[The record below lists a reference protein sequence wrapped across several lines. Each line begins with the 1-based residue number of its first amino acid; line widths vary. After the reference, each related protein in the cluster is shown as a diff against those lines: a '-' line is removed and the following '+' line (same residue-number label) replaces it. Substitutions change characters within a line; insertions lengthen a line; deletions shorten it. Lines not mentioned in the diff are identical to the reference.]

1 MILLSET
8 VARPIRGVSLVT
20 GTHGP
25 GARNKQSERYTQIHG
40 HTDTH
45 RNKTTYIDTHL
56 LAQRHK
62 YRHLKK
68 QGGK

>member
-25 GARNKQSERYTQIHG
+25 GARNKQSERYTQIHR
-40 HTDTH
+40 HTKTHTQIRQLTKTQIYAHKDT
-45 RNKTTYIDTHL
+45 NTNT
-56 LAQRHK
+56 
-62 YRHLKK
+62 
-68 QGGK
+68 